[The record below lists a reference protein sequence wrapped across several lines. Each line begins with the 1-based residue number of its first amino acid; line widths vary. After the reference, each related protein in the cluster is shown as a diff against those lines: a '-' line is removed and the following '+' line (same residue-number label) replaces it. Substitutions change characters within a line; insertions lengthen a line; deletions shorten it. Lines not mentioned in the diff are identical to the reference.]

1 MNLQFFKYEG
11 AGNDFVMVDNRENS
25 ISLTT
30 QQITA
35 ICDRHFGIGGDGLML
50 VENLKGNDFYMRYYN
65 SDGSEAEMCGNG
77 GRCITLF
84 AHHLGI
90 GEMTKNFKAKDGFH
104 SAMIINA
111 TSTTGE
117 ISIGL
122 TDVEK
127 ISDLDKN
134 KYMLNSGVPHYVEF
148 TDEIESIDLNSAS
161 RGIRYEKNTN
171 VNFAHYQGDNIVSV
185 RTYERGVEGETLA
198 CGTGATATA
207 IALHHSGIT
216 NATTITVKTLGGD
229 LKISFD
235 YNNKKYSNVV
245 LTGAA
250 KMVFKGE
257 IIL

>member
-1 MNLQFFKYEG
+1 MKLQFFKYEG
-11 AGNDFVMVDNRENS
+11 AGNDFIMLDNRENP
-25 ISLTT
+25 IVLTK
-30 QQITA
+30 QQIMA
-35 ICDRHFGIGGDGLML
+35 ICDRHFGVGGDGIML
-50 VENLKGNDFYMRYYN
+50 IESQKESDFYMRYYN

-104 SAMIINA
+104 SATIIEA

-117 ISIGL
+117 VAINLIDIDKI
-122 TDVEK
+122 TD
-127 ISDLDKN
+127 LGNN
-134 KYMLNSGVPHYVEF
+134 KFMLNSGVPHYVEF
-148 TDEIESIDLNSAS
+148 TDSVEAIDLNSAS
-161 RGIRYEKNTN
+161 RSIRHKKNTN
-171 VNFAHYQGDNIVSV
+171 VNFAHYNGDNTVNV

-207 IALHHSGIT
+207 IALHHSKYT
-216 NATTITVKTLGGD
+216 NATTVTVKTLGGD

-235 YNNKKYSNVV
+235 YNNNKYSNIV

-250 KMVFKGE
+250 RMVFKGE
-257 IIL
+257 ILI